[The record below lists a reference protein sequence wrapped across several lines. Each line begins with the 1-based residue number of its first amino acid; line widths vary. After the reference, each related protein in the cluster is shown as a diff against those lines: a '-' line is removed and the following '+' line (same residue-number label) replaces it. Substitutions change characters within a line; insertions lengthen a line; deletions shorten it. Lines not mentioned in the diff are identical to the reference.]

1 MLKNHVHV
9 YISNRYYKRFL
20 LLKLIIKII
29 LYIVQY
35 PVITFKN
42 IRKITFIFTN
52 LMQII
57 RSRNSIRII
66 YFTEQYS

>member
-1 MLKNHVHV
+1 MLKNHV
-9 YISNRYYKRFL
+9 YISSRYYKRFL

-52 LMQII
+52 LII
-57 RSRNSIRII
+57 RSHISIRII